1 MHYASTDDIENDLR
15 ARWNDA
21 ERCLIDK
28 AKADVLT
35 IMDCCY
41 ASDLLRNV
49 PEHGR
54 TFEMIAASGIGIPT
68 PSPGPDSFTRCLIKT
83 LKELAEES
91 SDGYASYFDT
101 HDLVERITKQRVSSP
116 PWLWRRIPGS
126 TRHIELRKLK
136 PLHERPAL
144 KPGIP
149 SHARFLHL
157 GFALKNEFFHE
168 THIKH
173 LTKELPA
180 LFSKEGLPLVD
191 IRWLGCRKM
200 GTPKLGE
207 IAQFVTKNR
216 RDLAV
221 VTPPPTER
229 KRSAD
234 EADLD
239 TLDIGDATSRRRL
252 RPT

>member
-1 MHYASTDDIENDLR
+1 
-15 ARWNDA
+15 
-21 ERCLIDK
+21 
-28 AKADVLT
+28 
-35 IMDCCY
+35 
-41 ASDLLRNV
+41 
-49 PEHGR
+49 
-54 TFEMIAASGIGIPT
+54 
-68 PSPGPDSFTRCLIKT
+68 
-83 LKELAEES
+83 
-91 SDGYASYFDT
+91 
-101 HDLVERITKQRVSSP
+101 
-116 PWLWRRIPGS
+116 
-126 TRHIELRKLK
+126 LRKLK

-144 KPGIP
+144 KPEIP

-173 LTKELPA
+173 LTKE
-180 LFSKEGLPLVD
+180 LPLVD

-239 TLDIGDATSRRRL
+239 TLDIETQLVGAG
-252 RPT
+252 

>member
-1 MHYASTDDIENDLR
+1 MIVRTTCSLFTMQVMVYTTKHLRSSSFHRTYALKHTCTDITLIDYVSTDDAENDLR
-15 ARWNDA
+15 AIWNHA
-21 ERCLIDK
+21 EQYLIEK

-68 PSPGPDSFTRCLIKT
+68 PEPGPDSFTRCLIKT

-91 SDGYASYFDT
+91 SDKYGSYFDT
-101 HDLVERITKQRVSSP
+101 HDLVERITKERVSSP
-116 PWLWRRIPGS
+116 PWLWRRVPGS
-126 TRHIELRKLK
+126 SRHIELRKLK
-136 PLHERPAL
+136 PLHERPTQ
-144 KPGIP
+144 KPSIP

-157 GFALKNEFFHE
+157 GFALKNEFIHE

-191 IRWLGCRKM
+191 IRWLGRW
-200 GTPKLGE
+200 
-207 IAQFVTKNR
+207 AH
-216 RDLAV
+216 
-221 VTPPPTER
+221 
-229 KRSAD
+229 RS
-234 EADLD
+234 
-239 TLDIGDATSRRRL
+239 
-252 RPT
+252 